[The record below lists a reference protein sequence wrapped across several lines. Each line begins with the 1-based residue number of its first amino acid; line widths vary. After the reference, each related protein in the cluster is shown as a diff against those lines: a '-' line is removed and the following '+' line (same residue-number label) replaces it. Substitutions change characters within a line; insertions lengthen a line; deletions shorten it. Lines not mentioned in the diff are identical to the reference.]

1 VVGDAASAQPV
12 TVVVDVANVMGSR
25 PDGWWRDREGA
36 ATRLLAGMS
45 ALVGRD
51 VDDPDGEPMHLARI
65 VAVLEGQ
72 ARTATAPGSIE
83 VVRALADGD
92 DAIADAVRVLV
103 GAGVR
108 VLVVTGDRG
117 LRARLP
123 ADARAAGQGWM
134 NALLGR

>member
-1 VVGDAASAQPV
+1 MTDDAEPAKPV

-51 VDDPDGEPMHLARI
+51 VDDPDGQPMRIARI

-72 ARTATAPGSIE
+72 ARTASDPGGLEI
-83 VVRALADGD
+83 VRALGEGD
-92 DAIADAVRVLV
+92 DAIADAARVLV
-103 GAGVR
+103 GAGTAV
-108 VLVVTGDRG
+108 VVVTGDRG

-123 ADARAAGQGWM
+123 ADARAAGQGWL

>member
-1 VVGDAASAQPV
+1 
-12 TVVVDVANVMGSR
+12 MGSR

-36 ATRLLAGMS
+36 ATRLLAGMP

-51 VDDPDGEPMHLARI
+51 VDHPDGDPVRIGRI

-72 ARTATAPGSIE
+72 ARTAAAPAGIE
-83 VVRALADGD
+83 VVRALGEGD
-92 DAIADAVRVLV
+92 DAIADAVRVLA

-108 VLVVTGDRG
+108 VLVVTADRG

-123 ADARAAGQGWM
+123 AAEAVGPGWM
-134 NALLGR
+134 NGLLGR